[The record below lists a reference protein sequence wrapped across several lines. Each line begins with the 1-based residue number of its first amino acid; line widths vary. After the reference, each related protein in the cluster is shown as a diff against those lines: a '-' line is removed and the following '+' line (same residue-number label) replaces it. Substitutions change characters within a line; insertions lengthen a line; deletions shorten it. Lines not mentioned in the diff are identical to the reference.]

1 MCTATAQMKRKH
13 IRETCKRAHMDVP
26 HAQELQRKW
35 RKLDDKRRRC
45 GERGG
50 GGVSALVCLC
60 VRMRMCICLCKCV
73 CMCTCVCVHRVT
85 EKMAQLALLVKLS
98 ALLGGFQVPKP

>member
-1 MCTATAQMKRKH
+1 MINAEGAE
-13 IRETCKRAHMDVP
+13 RE
-26 HAQELQRKW
+26 
-35 RKLDDKRRRC
+35 
-45 GERGG
+45 G